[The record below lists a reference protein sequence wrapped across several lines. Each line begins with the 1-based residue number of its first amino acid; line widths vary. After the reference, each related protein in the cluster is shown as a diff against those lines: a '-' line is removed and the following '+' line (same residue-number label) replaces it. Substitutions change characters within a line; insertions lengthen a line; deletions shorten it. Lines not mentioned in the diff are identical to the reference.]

1 MRIPR
6 TGVSNEDSI
15 NDTNGDTTNSSNY
28 SRSNTKSWTNLK
40 EEGRVHYQSQNY
52 NEALECYRAALVQRG
67 ISDYD
72 KQMILSNI
80 VACRLKI
87 GTRAQTEVALLDAK
101 KCISL
106 NDRWSKGHVRLASVY
121 IALSRSNDACNSLQR
136 ALTLDP
142 SNQVARNMLTSELR
156 RERVGPSAPPVEVEE
171 DVSPSAPPFED
182 ERVGASVPTEDIRSN
197 DLEDDTLPFRERL
210 QFMAGWYY
218 EKLYSWQSNLSDDTR
233 SFLQVCIV
241 LIILYVLLGG
251 RFGLANNAS
260 NRGNYNHGNAYDQFY
275 NSYSSNSRRTS
286 EYAYSSPHHSSSSHY
301 SSGDYASSSLM
312 SQYDL
317 TNIFS
322 LLLVFTVMYLAHK
335 YAGINP
341 FQALWVMNLMNR
353 RGGMGY
359 GRGGFGWGGGAGFGR
374 YFGAPR
380 YHGRRHGFRRW

>member
-6 TGVSNEDSI
+6 TGANENEDNTNN
-15 NDTNGDTTNSSNY
+15 NDNNTTSSQ
-28 SRSNTKSWTNLK
+28 SNKSWTDLK
-40 EEGRVHYQSQNY
+40 EEGKAHYQNQNY
-52 NEALECYRAALVQRG
+52 NEALESYRSALLQRG

-87 GTRAQTEVALLDAK
+87 GTKAQAEVALLDAK
-101 KCISL
+101 KCIEL
-106 NDRWSKGHVRLASVY
+106 NDRWSKGHVRLASAY
-121 IALSRSNDACNSLQR
+121 SALGRSNDACNSLQR
-136 ALTLDP
+136 ALTLD
-142 SNQVARNMLTSELR
+142 SGNQVARGMLTRELR
-156 RERVGPSAPPVEVEE
+156 RERVGPSAPPE
-171 DVSPSAPPFED
+171 DVDDASAPPFED
-182 ERVGASVPTEDIRSN
+182 ERVHPSAPPVEEMNN
-197 DLEDDTLPFRERL
+197 DLEDTLPFWEKL
-210 QFMAGWYY
+210 QYMAGWYY

-251 RFGLANNAS
+251 RFGLVDNTS

-275 NSYSSNSRRTS
+275 NSYSSSSRRTT
-286 EYAYSSPHHSSSSHY
+286 EYSYSSPHRHSSHY
-301 SSGDYASSSLM
+301 SSGDYVSSSMM

-322 LLLVFTVMYLAHK
+322 LLLVFLVMYLAHK
-335 YAGINP
+335 YAGVHP
-341 FQALWVMNLMNR
+341 FQALWIMNVMNR

-359 GRGGFGWGGGAGFGR
+359 GRGGFGWGGGGGFGR

-380 YHGRRHGFRRW
+380 YGRRHGFRRW